1 MLLLPVAPSSG
12 ATGSFPQSRE
22 IGEFHWCSNLVL
34 LVRYLGPWRHMSEQ
48 GVRSN
53 VLLADPLLETVG
65 LFVRR

>member
-1 MLLLPVAPSSG
+1 MLLLPVAPVQA

-22 IGEFHWCSNLVL
+22 VGEFHWCSNLVL
-34 LVRYLGPWRHMSEQ
+34 LVRCLGPRHHMSEQ

-53 VLLADPLLETVG
+53 VLLADPLLEAAG